1 MGKRRSAVSEKRGV
15 GDHAR
20 IKKRLQNLFKAT
32 KTDFTDSGNISH
44 ITKTKKKN
52 CTSRYVVIDLREL
65 KSIFQARCCFLP
77 KGNNARLGV
86 EGIQK

>member
-1 MGKRRSAVSEKRGV
+1 MTLSLGLNNNKPWKPAQVGKRRSAVSEKRGV

-44 ITKTKKKN
+44 ITKTKKKLI
-52 CTSRYVVIDLREL
+52 VHLDML
-65 KSIFQARCCFLP
+65 
-77 KGNNARLGV
+77 
-86 EGIQK
+86 

>member
-44 ITKTKKKN
+44 ITKTKKN
-52 CTSRYVVIDLREL
+52 INFTSRYVVIDLREL

-77 KGNNARLGV
+77 
-86 EGIQK
+86 